1 MSTISSN
8 ITASKEREKRKKK
21 RSKKVGEEREGK
33 KEKKRVALIENNGD
47 NTQARTY
54 QDANITR
61 RVNLFIYSASYSVH
75 NKFPVLLLTRILP
88 PHQVVANFPCSS
100 SP

>member
-8 ITASKEREKRKKK
+8 ITASKEKEKRKKTAA
-21 RSKKVGEEREGK
+21 RSKKAGEEREGK

-47 NTQARTY
+47 NTLACTY

-61 RVNLFIYSASYSVH
+61 RVNLFIYFASYSVH
-75 NKFPVLLLTRILP
+75 N
-88 PHQVVANFPCSS
+88 
-100 SP
+100 